1 VELITLLLLAC
12 GPSDNALS
20 PTPRS
25 PDAGDESGDAGDP
38 DPADEQGDDSDDPL
52 SDEEPSG
59 DDGVDAEEPEP
70 LDPVR
75 LLIRASLDLR
85 GVRPT
90 VEEIERVEADPAEID
105 ALIDEFLYD
114 ERFGERVVAL
124 FSEVYQTQTDT
135 IPVSY
140 EATDYA
146 ALAQSIGDEPLQ
158 LLAYIAVN
166 DLPYY
171 TVVTA
176 DFTMANEHLAEVWPV
191 DYPEGETGWQPVSYT
206 DGRPMSGILSSNAM
220 WWRYQSSYANA
231 NRGRANAIS
240 RILLCNDYLSR
251 PVEFDRNVD
260 LLDEGAIN
268 EALQTNAG
276 CISCHAT
283 LDPLAS
289 YLWGFFYNAPTSAV
303 DATYYHPEREY
314 WWQNT
319 SGVAP
324 GYYGE
329 PSYTLEDLG
338 QQIAADSRLPECAVE
353 TVFEQLI
360 QRESALEDTQAMVD
374 LREIFLGDDLNL
386 RSLIRAV
393 MARPEYRTEG
403 EGAAGYK
410 LTRPDM
416 LASTIEALTGYR
428 FTYADYDMLNTD
440 TYGLRTL
447 AGGVDGGFVT
457 APAEDVNATMS
468 LVYER
473 VAQAAAW
480 YAVQHDKAYPSEA
493 TTFTHIGFTETPDT
507 NREAMA
513 AQIQDLHLRLFGHRV
528 DADGPEVEANLDL
541 WSALYDAEADP
552 AAAWA
557 GVLSVLL
564 RDPEFL
570 FY

>member
-1 VELITLLLLAC
+1 MGLTRWTFAGVVLLASC
-12 GPSDNALS
+12 DPHTKPTTVHVDGD
-20 PTPRS
+20 PTPV
-25 PDAGDESGDAGDP
+25 DATPESAP
-38 DPADEQGDDSDDPL
+38 DDSASTETVSPPPV
-52 SDEEPSG
+52 PS
-59 DDGVDAEEPEP
+59 AAT
-70 LDPVR
+70 LR
-75 LLIRASLDLR
+75 RASLDLR
-85 GVRPT
+85 GVLPSPDDYAVLEANPDDYQVL
-90 VEEIERVEADPAEID
+90 VEQWLEDP
-105 ALIDEFLYD
+105 
-114 ERFGERVVAL
+114 RFGPRIRDLFAQIFLTRQDYYYVFASEYGLDNEVSFVA
-124 FSEVYQTQTDT
+124 SV
-135 IPVSY
+135 
-140 EATDYA
+140 
-146 ALAQSIGDEPLQ
+146 GDEPLRIVSQ
-158 LLAYIAVN
+158 IIEE
-166 DLPYY
+166 DLPWNE
-171 TVVTA
+171 VVTG
-176 DFTMANEHLAEVWPV
+176 DWTMADHNLAVAFPV
-191 DYPEGETGWQPVSYT
+191 DYPDGLTGWRPVRYT
-206 DGRPMSGILSSNAM
+206 DGRPPAGVLATNSL
-220 WWRYQSSYANA
+220 WWRYPTNTSNL

-513 AQIQDLHLRLFGHRV
+513 SQIQDLHLRLFGHRV